1 MHIAIEKENQEIVK
15 LLLSNEDIDVNV
27 KSILNT
33 KYFNLIL
40 KTYFYSL
47 RSKDFI
53 LIKFQFHIILMTF
66 KIEYIS

>member
-1 MHIAIEKENQEIVK
+1 MHIAVEKENQEIVK

-27 KSILNT
+27 KSILNA

-40 KTYFYSL
+40 KTYLYSL
-47 RSKDFI
+47 HSKVFI

-66 KIEYIS
+66 KI